1 MPGYLHGAREQGT
14 QVRRRFVCQAHVS
27 VPVTADAHKMDEI
40 QTELVTCTEE
50 KD

>member
-14 QVRRRFVCQAHVS
+14 QVRRRFVCQAYVS